1 MTTPTEEQLPQTEA
15 AQAETTTQAEVTKLS
30 NVKEVL
36 AYLAT
41 QFPSCFSLTG
51 EAKPLKI
58 GIFQDLAQRLND
70 DSTVSKT
77 QLRQALRVYTSSWR
91 YLEATKLGTARVDLD
106 GNAGELIDEQQA
118 AHAEKVLHESK
129 AKAAE
134 KRKSRQ
140 QEAKAK
146 AAVTAKTDGEK
157 SAYKKRPNKKVSSAS
172 NKTKVDSKQV
182 QHSRAE
188 SADANTAK
196 PLQPVS
202 KESVVVGDNVLI
214 KLGKNP
220 MSATVLEV
228 HKDDVT
234 VQLAS
239 GMVVKTRQDSLFSA

>member
-1 MTTPTEEQLPQTEA
+1 MTTPTEEQLPQSDAT
-15 AQAETTTQAEVTKLS
+15 AQVETTTQTEATKLT

-41 QFPSCFSLTG
+41 QFPTCFSLTG
-51 EAKPLKI
+51 EARPLKI

-70 DSTVSKT
+70 DHTVSKT

-91 YLEATKLGTARVDLD
+91 YLEATKVGVARVDLD
-106 GNAGELIDEQQA
+106 GTAGDLIDEQQA
-118 AHAEKVLHESK
+118 AHADKVLHESK

-134 KRKSRQ
+134 KRKSKQ
-140 QEAKAK
+140 QEARAK
-146 AAVTAKTDGEK
+146 ATPKTDGEK
-157 SAYKKRPNKKVSSAS
+157 PAYKKRPNKKVPAAS
-172 NKTKVDSKQV
+172 NKTKVDAKAV
-182 QHSRAE
+182 QTGSTE
-188 SADANTAK
+188 SVTESGNR
-196 PLQPVS
+196 LQPIS
-202 KESVVVGDNVLI
+202 KEQVAVGSNVLI
-214 KLGKNP
+214 KLGKSP